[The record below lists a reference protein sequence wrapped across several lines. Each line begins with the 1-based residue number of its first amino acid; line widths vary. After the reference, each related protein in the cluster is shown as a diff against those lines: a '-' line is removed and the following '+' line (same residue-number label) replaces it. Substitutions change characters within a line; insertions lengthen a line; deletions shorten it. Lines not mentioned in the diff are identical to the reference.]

1 MSTVLPV
8 SVTLAGREKTV
19 TARAVC
25 LVNIKTYWG
34 LMSVLNVER
43 GHIPTRQH
51 AAVLVVQQARM

>member
-34 LMSVLNVER
+34 LMRALNVER

-51 AAVLVVQQARM
+51 SHVTIV